1 MSRQGRILIVENEQR
16 WQDALTS
23 ILQRDKYQVE
33 VAATIE
39 QAEEFLKEKFFH
51 MAILDI
57 RMDNQ
62 DDPTDIE
69 GIKLLRQLSVGGL
82 TESMSVVVL
91 SAYGDKKQ
99 VREGFTRHGVADF
112 LDKTEF
118 DNREFIERVK
128 QIFAKNVRINLNLD
142 IQWQQGSADQ
152 AVFNLN
158 IDGERIK
165 SKSPLRAP
173 LAQELD
179 DLLCRLFQ
187 NADSLLVRPLTSG
200 HSGSAV
206 LMATSTSITGTRQP
220 SIVKFGDVQVIADE
234 SKRYENYVKNYIGGG
249 RTSAILEL
257 RRTKHLGGIIYSLLG
272 KANKPLESFGSFYR
286 RASLPQ
292 IKASLDNLF
301 LNTCAQWYANAGS
314 LVSHDLTEE
323 YLRVLGLEMEALEQ
337 NRKDLKSAQGVNKL
351 RMSNLSGDRL
361 FTNPILAAA
370 THHFREHTYI
380 CPTHGDL
387 SESNVLVDEEGHTW
401 LIDFGRTGPGHIL
414 RDVAELDASV
424 RIQLLVE
431 NEATLGERLEMEETL
446 CRAEQ
451 FDDLPL
457 LADEFRT
464 ENQALAK
471 NYATAIHL
479 RTLAHKLLVGRNPN
493 ASLREYY
500 VAVFYYT
507 LNYVRYYDLPKIQR
521 EHALLSASLLA
532 ERLGLRG

>member
-16 WQDALTS
+16 WQDALTG

-99 VREGFTRHGVADF
+99 MREGFTRHGVADF
-112 LDKTEF
+112 LDKTDF

-128 QIFAKNVRINLNLD
+128 QIFAQNVRINLNLD

-187 NADSLLVRPLTSG
+187 NADGLLVRLLTSG

-234 SKRYENYVKNYIGGG
+234 SKRYANYVKGYIGGG

-292 IKASLDNLF
+292 IKAALDNLF

-323 YLRVLGLEMEALEQ
+323 YLRTLGLEMEALEQ
-337 NRKDLKSAQGVNKL
+337 NRNYLKAQGVKKL
-351 RMSNLSGDRL
+351 RMGNLSGDRL

-387 SESNVLVDEEGHTW
+387 SESNVLVDGEGHTW

-424 RIQLLVE
+424 RIQLLDE
-431 NEATLGERLEMEETL
+431 NEATLNERLEMEETL

-451 FDDLPL
+451 FDDLSRL
-457 LADEFRT
+457 TEELKS

-479 RTLAHKLLVGRNPN
+479 RTLAYKLVGRNLN

-500 VAVFYYT
+500 VAVFYYA
-507 LNYVRYYDLPKIQR
+507 LGYVRYYDLPKIQR

-532 ERLGLRG
+532 DCMGLGG